1 MKLSQV
7 LKDVKVK
14 NEYKDV
20 EIKDIT
26 ADSRQ
31 VEEDYLFVCIKGAS
45 FDGHSVAEEMLQKGA
60 AAVVCEHDL
69 GLENQASNLLV

>member
-31 VEEDYLFVCIKGAS
+31 V
-45 FDGHSVAEEMLQKGA
+45 
-60 AAVVCEHDL
+60 
-69 GLENQASNLLV
+69 

>member
-7 LKDVKVK
+7 LKDVNVK

-31 VEEDYLFVCIKGAS
+31 VEEGYLFVCIKGAS
-45 FDGHSVAEEMLQKGA
+45 FDGHSVAEEMLQKA
-60 AAVVCEHDL
+60 QTAKPQQHF
-69 GLENQASNLLV
+69 